1 MATSDIDRDGD
12 MDIVI
17 GNAGQKNVIYFNEN
31 KGTKFRSIT
40 FGQTARTYCVEV
52 GDLNAD
58 KFPDIVAGNSGSHN
72 FIYLNKGKQDQTAG
86 VLPAQAIV
94 LKQ

>member
-1 MATSDIDRDGD
+1 

-17 GNAGQKNVIYFNEN
+17 GNAGQKNVIYYNEN

-40 FGQTARTYCVEV
+40 FGQTDRTYSVEV

-58 KFPDIVAGNSGSHN
+58 KFPDIITGNSGSRN
-72 FIYLNKGKQDQTAG
+72 FIYLNKGTQDQAAG
-86 VLPAQAIV
+86 VLPAQAIT